1 MNSELP
7 HGAGCIGCDDGF
19 VAGLMGR
26 LRRDH
31 APLISHV
38 DDSVRRLRVRAGV
51 SRALSRGIA
60 ARAAI
65 TQFVTLMFALEPDFE
80 GRFRVRERLSRAASL
95 EEGILNLP
103 SGSHPNCWYRADP
116 ACVELAWLSL
126 LSHEDSLNH
135 PAITPIDRSDC
146 DDIVPAQLSDR
157 YGFQLDAPYV
167 ATPGE
172 VVWQMLQ
179 MAQVGPLDTVMDLG
193 SGDGRMVIMG
203 AQHFGA
209 RGIGVDINPE
219 SIENGRCAAKRA
231 GVSNRVKFI
240 RADLFDVDVS
250 EATVVTLYLLRQV
263 NLELRDRLRKE
274 LRPGARVV
282 SRHFDMGDWNPSIQ
296 CGEMSDRIY
305 CWRIG
310 SRSGA

>member
-1 MNSELP
+1 M
-7 HGAGCIGCDDGF
+7 A
-19 VAGLMGR
+19 A
-26 LRRDH
+26 
-31 APLISHV
+31 
-38 DDSVRRLRVRAGV
+38 V
-51 SRALSRGIA
+51 SRALSHGLA

-65 TQFVTLMFALEPDFE
+65 TQFVTLMFALEPDFA

-95 EEGILNLP
+95 DEGILNLP

-116 ACVELAWLSL
+116 ASVELAWLSL

-135 PAITPIDRSDC
+135 PDITPSEQSDC
-146 DDIVPAQLSDR
+146 DDIVPAQLSDH

-167 ATPGE
+167 GTPDE

-179 MAQVGPLDTVMDLG
+179 MAQVGSLDTVMDLG
-193 SGDGRMVIMG
+193 SGDGRIVITA

-219 SIENGRCAAKRA
+219 SIESGRCAAERA

-240 RADLFDVDVS
+240 RSDLFDVDVS
-250 EATVVTLYLLRQV
+250 EATVVTLYLLRHV
-263 NLELRDRLRKE
+263 NLELRDRLRNE

-282 SRHFDMGDWNPSIQ
+282 SRHFDMGDWEPYLQ
-296 CGEMSDRIY
+296 FGETSDRIY
-305 CWRIG
+305 CWRIE
-310 SRSGA
+310 SR

>member
-1 MNSELP
+1 
-7 HGAGCIGCDDGF
+7 
-19 VAGLMGR
+19 MGG

-31 APLISHV
+31 ASLISHV
-38 DDSVRRLRVRAGV
+38 DDSVLRLRIMVAV
-51 SRALSRGIA
+51 SRALSLGLT

-65 TQFVTLMFALEPDFE
+65 TRFVTLMFALEPDFH

-116 ACVELAWLSL
+116 ASIELAWLSL
-126 LSHEDSLNH
+126 SSHEDSLNH
-135 PAITPIDRSDC
+135 PVITPSERSDC
-146 DDIVPAQLSDR
+146 DDEIVPAQLSDH
-157 YGFQLDAPYV
+157 YGFQLDVPYV
-167 ATPGE
+167 ETPDE
-172 VVWQMLQ
+172 TVWQMLR
-179 MAQVGPLDTVMDLG
+179 MARVGSLDTVMDLG
-193 SGDGRMVIMG
+193 SGDGRIVITA

-219 SIENGRCAAKRA
+219 CIESGRRAAERA

-240 RADLFDVDVS
+240 RSDLFDVDVS
-250 EATVVTLYLLRQV
+250 EATVVTLYLLRHV
-263 NLELRDRLRKE
+263 NLELRDRLRDE

-282 SRHFDMGDWNPSIQ
+282 SLHFDMGDWEPCLQ
-296 CGEMSDRIY
+296 FGETFDRIY

-310 SRSGA
+310 SRPGV